1 MKSPI
6 GRDFKHGASG
16 GGAGWRGSRDVRN
29 AFSTGLAIGLVVAGG
44 VFVWAQSELRR
55 MAAAEPVRPVA
66 RAQAAPGAGSPGAS
80 AAESAEA
87 DAQFDFYDRLKNQQV
102 VIPEQEKDARPD
114 LPTSLIDRPGIYVLQ
129 PGAYRDAA
137 EAEKLRARLSRL
149 GVEATIQRVAI
160 DADVFHRVR
169 IGPYEDLGQLNAVR
183 AKLRAADIDPQ
194 VMRIGD

>member
-6 GRDFKHGASG
+6 GRDFKRGASG
-16 GGAGWRGSRDVRN
+16 GGAGWRGSRDARS
-29 AFSTGLAIGLVVAGG
+29 AFAAGLAIGLVVAAG
-44 VFVWAQSELRR
+44 VFVWAQTELRR
-55 MAAAEPVRPVA
+55 LSAAEPTRPVA
-66 RAQAAPGAGSPGAS
+66 RAASVPGARGTGAS
-80 AAESAEA
+80 AAEAAEA

-102 VIPEQEKDARPD
+102 VIPEQEKDARPE
-114 LPTSLIDRPGIYVLQ
+114 LPTSLIDRPGVYVLQ

-169 IGPYEDLGQLNAVR
+169 IGPYEDLGELNAVR

>member
-6 GRDFKHGASG
+6 GRDFKRGASG
-16 GGAGWRGSRDVRN
+16 GGAGRLGSRDARN
-29 AFSTGLAIGLVVAGG
+29 AFAAGLAVGLVVAGG
-44 VFVWAQSELRR
+44 VFVWAQTELRR
-55 MAAAEPVRPVA
+55 LSTAEPTRPVA
-66 RAQAAPGAGSPGAS
+66 RAAPGARGTGAS
-80 AAESAEA
+80 SAEADEA

-102 VIPEQEKDARPD
+102 VIPEQEKDARPE

-129 PGAYRDAA
+129 PGAYRDPA

-149 GVEATIQRVAI
+149 GVQATIQRVAI

-169 IGPYEDLGQLNAVR
+169 IGPYEDLGELNAVR
-183 AKLRAADIDPQ
+183 ARLRAADIDPQ

>member
-6 GRDFKHGASG
+6 GRDFKHGASA
-16 GGAGWRGSRDVRN
+16 GGAGWRGPRDSRN
-29 AFSTGLAIGLVVAGG
+29 AFAAGLAIGLVIAGG

-55 MAAAEPVRPVA
+55 VAAAEPTRPVA
-66 RAQAAPGAGSPGAS
+66 RTQPAPGARGGAS
-80 AAESAEA
+80 VAESAEA

-102 VIPEQEKDARPD
+102 VIPEQEKDARPE

-149 GVEATIQRVAI
+149 GVDATIQRVAI

-169 IGPYEDLGQLNAVR
+169 IGPYEDLDRLNAVR
-183 AKLRAADIDPQ
+183 TKLRAADIDPQ

>member
-6 GRDFKHGASG
+6 GRDFKRGASG
-16 GGAGWRGSRDVRN
+16 GGGVWRGQRDGRN
-29 AFSTGLAIGLVVAGG
+29 AFAAGLAAGLLVAAG

-55 MAAAEPVRPVA
+55 LETAEPARPVA
-66 RAQAAPGAGSPGAS
+66 RTQAASGAD
-80 AAESAEA
+80 AAAAAAAEA

-102 VIPEQEKDARPD
+102 VIPEQERDARPE
-114 LPTSLIDRPGIYVLQ
+114 LPTSLIDRPGVYVLQ

-149 GVEATIQRVAI
+149 GVAATIQRVSI

-169 IGPYEDLGQLNAVR
+169 IGPYEDLGELNAVR